1 MVLYKTLQGWSS
13 MQIRFAAL
21 VLTCLFA
28 GLFALSMDTPTE
40 AATTLPTKMNFQ
52 GRITNNSGSILAN
65 GTYNMRFKIY
75 DAATSG
81 TQQWSEDRLVSA
93 GNGVTV
99 TNGQFSV
106 QLGSIT
112 ALNASVFA
120 SNSRYFEVELPTP
133 ASATT
138 SSPVWTELPMTPRNQ
153 LATSAYAYNAETL
166 DGIDGA
172 AFAQL
177 GAVSNTFTGT
187 IFADG
192 GLEIQD
198 ANSNALQVEFASGDN
213 LFTVDTIAGTVTIGE
228 ANTTGSVLVLDVKTN
243 LGDPTGTNGAMY
255 YNSNLGKFRC
265 YQNGAWIDCIGAGG
279 GGSGNLQDA
288 YDASGSPATIWT
300 TGVKGVQINTTAA
313 PTTDLFSVVN
323 TTQPVTTADAN
334 GIQVDYAGGAAAV
347 EGSGIKVNYTPGGT
361 SGGTW
366 NGMKIVAG
374 NSTAGVNSNG
384 LVIEG
389 PTVGGGT
396 DIGLRVAS
404 GFDIGLDIASGGL
417 NLSDMNDPTTPAAG
431 DLRVYA
437 KTNAGRTML
446 KVKGSSGIDYSLQ
459 PFFATNKIGM
469 IQPAGGAASCNV
481 AATNAIFG
489 LLPVFLNYNATTAN
503 ANTCPRPVAATNFF
517 TAMRRS
523 GVTTSTTA
531 PTLAGM
537 RSSATANL
545 YFRGSAANQ
554 GGFYVVGRVGV
565 ATNVATKRM
574 FAGMNTSFAAPTN
587 VEPSSVANILGI
599 GCDAADTTL
608 QVMHN
613 DASGTATKINLGANY
628 PCNTSGVDMYE
639 YRLFSRPNG
648 TEIYYSV
655 SRLNTT
661 DFVEGTLTTDIPAS
675 TTMLNNQ
682 IWISNNGTAAAA
694 SLDIASFYVETDN

>member
-1 MVLYKTLQGWSS
+1 

>member
-1 MVLYKTLQGWSS
+1 

-608 QVMHN
+608 QVVHN